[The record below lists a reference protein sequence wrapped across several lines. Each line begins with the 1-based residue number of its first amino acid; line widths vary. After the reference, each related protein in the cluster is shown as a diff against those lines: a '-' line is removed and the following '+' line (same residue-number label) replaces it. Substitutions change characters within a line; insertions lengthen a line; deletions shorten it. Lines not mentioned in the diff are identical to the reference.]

1 MFLPWGY
8 GVRNLQRRP
17 LRTALT
23 VVSTTL
29 AITLVLAVA
38 GFVQGLSK
46 TLGDTGIEEN
56 VIVYLNGAER
66 DLVRSQIPNR
76 TPALLEASL
85 QGIKKREGQSYISP
99 EINMGTVV
107 KLASDVEKGDKAVTR
122 LGLLRGIMPAAFLVH
137 REVSVVEGRAPGPGE
152 ILVGRFVATKIGAE
166 GLRPGDSV
174 DFEGKH
180 WKVSGV
186 FAAPGTVYES
196 EIWVNVEDLQR
207 ATRLEDVS
215 CVVMTMESKEK
226 IPDVQAFTR
235 TRLDLELAAM
245 PERDYYS
252 EIGKQYAPIRM
263 LAWVMAL
270 LVWGGGLAGAAN
282 SMYASVA
289 GRTPEIGA
297 LQAIGYVRR
306 AIVASLIQE
315 SSLVAAAATLVASAI
330 ALAFLNGFALN
341 FTQGAFALR
350 VDGTALLVGI
360 LTGAFLGILGA
371 LPPALRALQ
380 KPIAVAISER

>member
-1 MFLPWGY
+1 MLLPWDY

-23 VVSTTL
+23 IASTTL
-29 AITLVLAVA
+29 AILLVLAVA
-38 GFVQGLSK
+38 AFVRGLSR
-46 TLGDTGIEEN
+46 TLGETGIEEN

-85 QGIKKREGQSYISP
+85 QGIRRREGTSYVSP
-99 EINMGTVV
+99 EINLSTVV
-107 KLASDVEKGDKAVTR
+107 KLASDLVQGEKALTR

-137 REVSVVEGRAPGPGE
+137 REVAIVEGRAPGPGE
-152 ILVGRFVATKIGAE
+152 VLVGRFVATKIGAE
-166 GLRPGDSV
+166 GLRVGDGV
-174 DFEGKH
+174 DFEGRH
-180 WKVSGV
+180 WNVSGI

-196 EIWVNVEDLQR
+196 EIWLNVEDLQR

-245 PERDYYS
+245 SEREYYS
-252 EIGKQYAPIRM
+252 ELGKQYAPIRM

-289 GRTPEIGA
+289 GRTAELGA
-297 LQAIGYVRR
+297 LQSIGFVRS
-306 AIVASLIQE
+306 ALVLSLIQE
-315 SSLVAAAATLVASAI
+315 SSIVAAAATLGASAI
-330 ALAFLNGFALN
+330 ALGFLNGFALN

-350 VDGTALLVGI
+350 VDGTALLIGI
-360 LTGAFLGILGA
+360 LTGVFLGILGA
-371 LPPALRALQ
+371 LPPALRALK
-380 KPIAVAISER
+380 KPIAIAIAER